1 MDNTLTAATLNING
15 LQNNQ
20 KRKAT
25 FNWLKSL
32 NFDIIYLQETHC
44 HTRKDVKK
52 WSHEWGPG
60 KNSIWSNGSSNSKGV
75 AVLFKPHV
83 DYM

>member
-32 NFDIIYLQETHC
+32 NFDVIYLQETHC

-60 KNSIWSNGSSNSKGV
+60 KNSIWSTKIAKG
-75 AVLFKPHV
+75 
-83 DYM
+83 